1 MIQCSNQ
8 PFKVDKGHKN
18 MNAIVLFL
26 SQMKSKITL
35 WKWNAEMPQSMRLP
49 LTALPKILENTKNES
64 SMSCQHTLEC
74 MIAEPFKLSKALW

>member
-1 MIQCSNQ
+1 
-8 PFKVDKGHKN
+8 

-26 SQMKSKITL
+26 SQMKSKIAL
-35 WKWNAEMPQSMRLP
+35 WKWNVGDCPPEEMPQSMRLP

-64 SMSCQHTLEC
+64 SMSCQYTLEC

>member
-1 MIQCSNQ
+1 
-8 PFKVDKGHKN
+8 
-18 MNAIVLFL
+18 MNAIVHIP

-35 WKWNAEMPQSMRLP
+35 LKWNAEMPQSMRLP

-64 SMSCQHTLEC
+64 SMSCQHTLSC

>member
-1 MIQCSNQ
+1 
-8 PFKVDKGHKN
+8 

-26 SQMKSKITL
+26 SQMKSKIAL
-35 WKWNAEMPQSMRLP
+35 WKWNVGDCPPAEMPQSMRLP

-64 SMSCQHTLEC
+64 SILHDVLCIEALEC